1 MEIRIERP
9 GLGPVWR
16 HFPPR
21 HRRPRAKCSWECRGE
36 NCNNLGMDADALIA
50 MLALA
55 PHPEGGHYRETW
67 ADVAGTA
74 IYFLLRAGER
84 SAWHRVHER
93 AEIWHF
99 YAGAPLELSVNEG
112 GREGATRTALLGP
125 DLSVGEQPQ
134 AVVPAGA
141 WQCARSSGAWSL
153 VGCTVAPPFSFDSF
167 ELAPGDRLPG

>member
-1 MEIRIERP
+1 MLVER
-9 GLGPVWR
+9 
-16 HFPPR
+16 
-21 HRRPRAKCSWECRGE
+21 RGE
-36 NCNNLGMDADALIA
+36 SCNNRGMDADALIA
-50 MLALA
+50 SLALA

-67 ADVAGTA
+67 ADGGGTA
-74 IYFLLRAGER
+74 IYFLLRAGEE

-99 YAGAPLELSVNEG
+99 YAGAPLELSVNES

-125 DLSVGEQPQ
+125 NLSVGEQPQ

-167 ELAPGDRLPG
+167 ELAPGNRLPG